1 MRMLTTAP
9 RLSSA
14 ARKPNPICTAYCIAS
29 PNKAVTIIH
38 RERSYRLFSH
48 LTCRWESA
56 TMKALMSMNM
66 KHANWS
72 RNNESICLQK
82 YYNNFKKRYKLLKKI
97 ENNHRPEHAP
107 QYNICISIAQYC
119 ELSER
124 RNLWFEI
131 LEFWACRC
139 YCAYC
144 QCIIYGDECEC
155 AKKWWVKK
163 LHFIPNV
170 LLLPSIWATFAMQLG
185 YSWLANV
192 VLLQC
197 KEAPIEELKSHR
209 RCQTP

>member
-1 MRMLTTAP
+1 MQRYNYSLKFESLPIKNHIKVSSSHHHNTTP
-9 RLSSA
+9 G
-14 ARKPNPICTAYCIAS
+14 
-29 PNKAVTIIH
+29 
-38 RERSYRLFSH
+38 
-48 LTCRWESA
+48 
-56 TMKALMSMNM
+56 AL
-66 KHANWS
+66 
-72 RNNESICLQK
+72 LQ
-82 YYNNFKKRYKLLKKI
+82 
-97 ENNHRPEHAP
+97 H
-107 QYNICISIAQYC
+107 NICISIAQYC

-139 YCAYC
+139 YYAYC
-144 QCIIYGDECEC
+144 QCIIYGNECEC